1 MTKSRLLTMCCWTL
15 LSGSMCAST
24 IEGTVVDDQTG
35 EVQPHAQV
43 RILVLGTRTVVADLE
58 TDHRGRFRSADVVRG
73 DYGLDVSQPNYIS
86 TSLQLRVPGRSILV
100 RLLRCGVITGQISDL
115 HGLPLRGASVF
126 AIAKSERE
134 VPVWRSSD
142 LSPGNVSRTDERG
155 QYRLFDLPLGQY
167 LIAVS
172 YAGLSAALG
181 SGFVLYPGNAR
192 PKLFVVS
199 GGTEIGGV
207 DFTLLPGVLFT
218 VSGRVLSREPD
229 SRFSLSLVES
239 NYPELAVATALTD
252 TDGTFHIEGVPSGS
266 YDLLASGPVIG
277 RGPYG
282 AILGVE
288 PLFGR
293 AHIDGDGQK
302 VEGINVSLSEG
313 RPTTFVLRSSNGH
326 GAEAACSHGAT
337 LTLRPIENW
346 GTTLDL
352 TAQMQMG
359 KENTID
365 RVPGA
370 RYHLNVVA
378 LDDSCYP
385 VGIPNLDLTRE
396 RDSAPLPILLVEG
409 GRIRGNLIGTNEPE
423 NFEVLLTSYRPAMGT
438 VQIAY
443 PDAESRFAFTALDP
457 GSYRVTVRSAL
468 TSIQAMTEPWML
480 IDVLGGRTTDL
491 ELPARASGKR

>member
-181 SGFVLYPGNAR
+181 SGFVLYP
-192 PKLFVVS
+192 
-199 GGTEIGGV
+199 
-207 DFTLLPGVLFT
+207 
-218 VSGRVLSREPD
+218 
-229 SRFSLSLVES
+229 
-239 NYPELAVATALTD
+239 
-252 TDGTFHIEGVPSGS
+252 
-266 YDLLASGPVIG
+266 
-277 RGPYG
+277 
-282 AILGVE
+282 
-288 PLFGR
+288 
-293 AHIDGDGQK
+293 
-302 VEGINVSLSEG
+302 
-313 RPTTFVLRSSNGH
+313 
-326 GAEAACSHGAT
+326 C
-337 LTLRPIENW
+337 
-346 GTTLDL
+346 
-352 TAQMQMG
+352 
-359 KENTID
+359 
-365 RVPGA
+365 
-370 RYHLNVVA
+370 
-378 LDDSCYP
+378 
-385 VGIPNLDLTRE
+385 
-396 RDSAPLPILLVEG
+396 
-409 GRIRGNLIGTNEPE
+409 
-423 NFEVLLTSYRPAMGT
+423 
-438 VQIAY
+438 
-443 PDAESRFAFTALDP
+443 
-457 GSYRVTVRSAL
+457 
-468 TSIQAMTEPWML
+468 
-480 IDVLGGRTTDL
+480 
-491 ELPARASGKR
+491 